1 MMPFDSG
8 TLETFRR
15 KIAQRLGLD
24 FDESKHDFLADVLRQ
39 RMSEGGHGSADAY
52 FKAVDGNSS
61 PAESGRLAEALTVTE
76 TYFFRNTDHFRAL
89 IETVL
94 PERMAIRAGAGT
106 RRLRILSAG
115 CASGEEAYTLAMMIG
130 YHFPGLSAWDIRIRG
145 VDINPAMLA
154 KAKAGLYSPWALRD
168 TPVWAQERHFTQS
181 GGGFRLSEE
190 IRSKV
195 AFEERNLSETNEELW
210 ERESFDFIFFRNTM
224 MYLVPDAAARVIARM
239 ADALVPGG
247 HLFLGHAETLRGLSN
262 AFHLC
267 HTHDTF
273 YYRRMQGAEARKPA
287 HRTAAIDAPVPKEP
301 PGIAAM
307 LEPSTAWVEVI
318 RKASE
323 RIAGLRIRDV
333 PAPLADAAP
342 PVNAAAQSGDPNDL
356 GDALELLRSE
366 RFEEAMESLRRL
378 PRNSARDP
386 DTLLLRAALLT
397 NMGKRS
403 EAETVCRDLLSSDD
417 LNSGAHYLMAL
428 CREHAEDFVAAEE
441 HDLAAIH
448 LDSSFAMPW
457 LHRGLMSKRRG
468 NPEES
473 LRHLEH
479 ALTLLTREDP
489 SRILMFG
496 GGFGRE
502 ALIQLCRIEIRVKEG
517 QR

>member
-1 MMPFDSG
+1 MMPFEPG
-8 TLETFRR
+8 TMEIFRR
-15 KIAQRLGLD
+15 KIAQRLGLN
-24 FDESKHDFLADVLRQ
+24 FDESKHDFLADVLRR
-39 RMSEGGHGSADAY
+39 RMSEGGHDSADAY
-52 FKAVDGNSS
+52 FQAVDGNSS
-61 PAESGRLAEALTVTE
+61 PAELGKLAEALTVTE

-106 RRLRILSAG
+106 RKLRILSAG

-130 YHFPGLSAWDIRIRG
+130 FHFPGLSAWDIRIRG

-168 TPVWAQERHFTQS
+168 TPAWALERHFTRS
-181 GGGFRLSEE
+181 GGGFRLSDE

-195 AFEERNLSETNEELW
+195 AFEERNLSEANDDLW
-210 ERESFDFIFFRNTM
+210 ERESFDFIFFRNAM
-224 MYLVPDAAARVIARM
+224 MYLVPDAAARVISRM
-239 ADALVPGG
+239 AAALVPGG

-273 YYRRMQGAEARKPA
+273 YYRRTHGAEAGKPA
-287 HRTAAIDAPVPKEP
+287 HRTAAIDAPVPTDP
-301 PGIAAM
+301 PGISTM

-323 RIAGLRIRDV
+323 RIAGLEIRDL
-333 PAPLADAAP
+333 PSPLAGAAPL
-342 PVNAAAQSGDPNDL
+342 VNAPALPRKPRDF
-356 GDALELLRSE
+356 GDALELLRNE
-366 RFEEAMESLRRL
+366 RFEEAMDSLRRL
-378 PRNSARDP
+378 PQDSARDP
-386 DTLLLRAALLT
+386 DALLLRAVLLT

-403 EAETVCRDLLSSDD
+403 EAETVCRELLSSDD

-428 CREHAEDFVAAEE
+428 CREHADDFAAAEE
-441 HDLAAIH
+441 HDLAAIY

-457 LHRGLMSKRRG
+457 LHRGLLSKRRG
-468 NPEES
+468 NQEES
-473 LRHLEH
+473 LRHLEQ

-502 ALIQLCRIEIRVKEG
+502 ALIQLCRIEIRAKEG
-517 QR
+517 KR

>member
-1 MMPFDSG
+1 MPFESG
-8 TLETFRR
+8 TLETFRG
-15 KIAQRLGLD
+15 KIARRLGLN

-39 RMSEGGHGSADAY
+39 RMAEGGHESAEAY
-52 FKAVDGNSS
+52 FQAVDWNSA
-61 PAESGRLAEALTVTE
+61 PAELGKLAEALTVTE

-94 PERMAIRAGAGT
+94 PDRMTIRAATGN

-115 CASGEEAYTLAMMIG
+115 CASGEEAHTLAMQIG
-130 YHFPGLSAWDIRIRG
+130 FHFPGLSAWDILIRG

-154 KAKAGLYSPWALRD
+154 KAKEGLYSSWALRD
-168 TPVWAQERHFTQS
+168 TPAWAQERHFTRV

-195 AFEERNLSETNEELW
+195 AFEERNLSEANDDLW
-210 ERESFDFIFFRNTM
+210 EKDSFDFIFFRNVM
-224 MYLVPDAAARVIARM
+224 MYLVPDAAARLVSRM
-239 ADALVPGG
+239 AAALVPGG
-247 HLFLGHAETLRGLSN
+247 YLFLGHAETLRGLSN
-262 AFHLC
+262 AFQLC

-273 YYRRMQGAEARKPA
+273 YYRRMQGAETGKTA
-287 HRTAAIDAPVPKEP
+287 HRAAAIDVPAPKDP
-301 PGIAAM
+301 PGIAPL

-323 RIAGLRIRDV
+323 RIAGLETRGV
-333 PAPLADAAP
+333 SAPLAGAAP
-342 PVNAAAQSGDPNDL
+342 LRGKPRDL
-356 GDALELLRSE
+356 GDALELLGSE
-366 RFEEAMESLRRL
+366 RFEEALRRL
-378 PRNSARDP
+378 PQDSARDP
-386 DTLLLRAALLT
+386 DALLLRAVLLT

-403 EAETVCRDLLSSDD
+403 EAETVCRELLSYDD

-428 CREHAEDFVAAEE
+428 CREHADDFAAAEG

-502 ALIQLCRIEIRVKEG
+502 ALIQLCRIEIRAKEG

>member
-1 MMPFDSG
+1 MMPFETG
-8 TLETFRR
+8 TLEAFRGT
-15 KIAQRLGLD
+15 IARRLGLN
-24 FDESKHDFLADVLRQ
+24 FDESKYDFLADVLRQ
-39 RMSEGGHGSADAY
+39 RMSEGGHNSADAY
-52 FKAVDGNSS
+52 FRTVDGNSA
-61 PAESGRLAEALTVTE
+61 PTELGRLAGALTVTE

-94 PERMAIRAGAGT
+94 PERMAIRAGTGT

-115 CASGEEAYTLAMMIG
+115 CASGEEALTLAMMIDF
-130 YHFPGLSAWDIRIRG
+130 HFPGLSAWDIRIRG
-145 VDINPAMLA
+145 VDINPVMLA
-154 KAKAGLYSPWALRD
+154 KAKEGLYSPWALRD
-168 TPVWAQERHFTQS
+168 TPAWALERHFTRS

-195 AFEERNLSETNEELW
+195 AFEERNLSEANEDLW
-210 ERESFDFIFFRNTM
+210 EKESFDFIFFRNVM
-224 MYLVPDAAARVIARM
+224 MYLVPDAAARLVSRM
-239 ADALVPGG
+239 AAALVPGG

-267 HTHDTF
+267 HTHGTF
-273 YYRRMQGAEARKPA
+273 YYRKLQGAVAGKSAPRA
-287 HRTAAIDAPVPKEP
+287 AAIDAPVPKDP
-301 PGIAAM
+301 PGIAPM

-323 RIAGLRIRDV
+323 RIAGLEIRGL

-342 PVNAAAQSGDPNDL
+342 LPRKPGNL
-356 GDALELLRSE
+356 GDALELLASE
-366 RFEEAMESLRRL
+366 RFEEAMDSLRRL
-378 PRNSARDP
+378 PPDSGRDP
-386 DTLLLRAALLT
+386 DALLLRAVLLT

-403 EAETVCRDLLSSDD
+403 EAEAVCRDLLASDD

-428 CREHAEDFVAAEE
+428 CREHADDFAAAEE

-448 LDSSFAMPW
+448 LDASFAMPW

-473 LRHLEH
+473 LRHLGQ

-502 ALIQLCRIEIRVKEG
+502 ALIQLCRIEIRAKEG